1 MKKIVPLLL
10 LLLVSLACQAF
21 PLTKLPITSVPTQ
34 ETVVLSHVPSATST
48 VMVLPPATIPVVVPT
63 ITETPAIVSAQI
75 PVGWLAR
82 QHIVALSEGIGA
94 RVAGTIQEKD
104 ARLYITSVFEK
115 MGYQPTVQEFSTTYE
130 NEDGEMVTIKS
141 ANVVAVKQGA
151 STQEI
156 IVGAHYDSTAD
167 AGSGADDNASAI
179 GVLLEVAEH
188 LRDAKTPFSI
198 RFITFGSEE
207 IDLNGAYAYTSRMS
221 RAEIDNTIAMI
232 NLDSLAA
239 GDNTYLYS
247 DEGKKARIRDWALDW
262 AGRNGFNLQTIQN
275 VDLTD
280 EDGYGTSDYFPFR
293 RIGIPYAQFEATNW
307 TLGDKDGYTQVGPQY
322 GENGE
327 IWHTQYD
334 QLAYLDKTF
343 PGRVDE
349 NMQLFVSV
357 LQAILMEYS
366 Q

>member
-1 MKKIVPLLL
+1 MKKAIPLML

-21 PLTKLPITSVPTQ
+21 PVTRLPLRNVPTP
-34 ETVVLSHVPSATST
+34 EAVVLSEAPSAPATLT
-48 VMVLPPATIPVVVPT
+48 VFPSATIPVVVPT
-63 ITETPAIVSAQI
+63 ITETPAEVSTQI
-75 PVGWLAR
+75 PEGALAR
-82 QHIVALSEGIGA
+82 EHIVALSQGIGA

-104 ARLYITSVFEK
+104 ARIYITLAFEK
-115 MGYQPTVQEFSTTYE
+115 MGYQPVVQEFSTTFE

-141 ANVVAVKQGA
+141 ANVIAVKQGE

-156 IVGAHYDSTAD
+156 IVGGHYDSTAD

-188 LRDAKTPFSI
+188 LREAKTPFTI
-198 RFITFGSEE
+198 RFIAFGSEE
-207 IDLNGAYAYTSRMS
+207 IDLNGAYAYAGQMS
-221 RAEIDNTIAMI
+221 RAAIDNTLAMI

-247 DEGKKARIRDWALDW
+247 DEGKKARLRDWALDW
-262 AGRNGFNLQTIQN
+262 AGRNGFNLQTMKN

-280 EDGYGTSDYFPFR
+280 EDGYGISDYFPFR
-293 RIGIPYAQFEATNW
+293 RIGIPYAYFEATNW
-307 TLGDKDGYTQVGPQY
+307 NLGDQDGYTQVETQY

-357 LQAILMEYS
+357 LQAILTEYS